1 MKQCESIA
9 ALLPLSAAGL
19 LDAAGERTVREHVRE
34 CASCRTRMESF
45 GDLAGALAALPAPA
59 PPADLALRTQ
69 SLLAAELAAA
79 ADRRRGGWLALAGAA
94 MAWISWFG
102 LWDCYRVLTA
112 GFGGLLRPGWPNFW
126 VWLAVSTLLAL
137 LAAPIAAALL
147 RARRHERSIV

>member
-19 LDAAGERTVREHVRE
+19 LDAAGERTVREHVRD
-34 CASCRTRMESF
+34 CASCRARLESF
-45 GDLAGALAALPAPA
+45 GDLASALAALPAPA
-59 PPADLALRTQ
+59 PPPDLDLRTQ
-69 SLLAAELAAA
+69 SLLAAELAVA

-112 GFGGLLRPGWPNFW
+112 GFGGLLRPGWPNFC
-126 VWLAVSTLLAL
+126 VWLTVSTLMAL
-137 LAAPIAAALL
+137 LTAPIAAALL
-147 RARRHERSIV
+147 RARRRERSIA